1 MPDVV
6 PVMTPRLIP
15 AALAV
20 LALAL
25 VGCGSEEG
33 PDSAR
38 DPAAGSDETPA
49 PPTAVPAA
57 PGRVHTAFP
66 ATVMDTGQG
75 AELCL
80 GGVAE
85 SYPPQCSGP
94 AIPNWT
100 WAEFGQDMY
109 DEQGEVRWG
118 LFAVTGTWD
127 GSEFTVESAVP
138 GPLYDPAQSTP
149 PPLADPAVDLD
160 EDELVEISD
169 GLNDVIPGYL
179 TSYADG
185 GHVLASVIYDDGTLQ
200 DYVDARY
207 GRDVVVIQRMLV
219 DLD

>member
-1 MPDVV
+1 
-6 PVMTPRLIP
+6 MTPRLIP

-33 PDSAR
+33 PDGAR
-38 DPAAGSDETPA
+38 DPAAGSGDTPS

-57 PGRVHTAFP
+57 PGRVRSAFA
-66 ATVMDTGQG
+66 ATVMDTGDG

-80 GGVAE
+80 GAVAE
-85 SYPPQCSGP
+85 SYPPQCGGP

-109 DEQGEVRWG
+109 DQQGQVRWG

-127 GSEFTVESAVP
+127 GAEFTVESAVP
-138 GPLYDPAQSTP
+138 GALYDPAPSTP
-149 PPLADPAVDLD
+149 PPLPDPAVDLD

-169 GLNDVIPGYL
+169 GLHDVIPGYL
-179 TSYADG
+179 LSNPQDG
-185 GHVLASVIYDDGTLQ
+185 RVLVSVVYDDGTLQ
-200 DYVDARY
+200 EYASETY
-207 GRDVVVIQRMLV
+207 GDGVVVVGGALV